1 MRPKALDG
9 APRTDR
15 NQDDSILW
23 DGEGAYKDIHRLGY
37 LKRVP
42 WNGWYEGDQIAQCR
56 GGVSEGEGIVNLI
69 FLSPSW
75 HTVGTQS

>member
-9 APRTDR
+9 APRMDR
-15 NQDDSILW
+15 HQDGS
-23 DGEGAYKDIHRLGY
+23 EEAYEDIHRLGY
-37 LKRVP
+37 LKRVS
-42 WNGWYEGDQIAQCR
+42 WYGWYEDGQIAQCR

-69 FLSPSW
+69 SLSPSW